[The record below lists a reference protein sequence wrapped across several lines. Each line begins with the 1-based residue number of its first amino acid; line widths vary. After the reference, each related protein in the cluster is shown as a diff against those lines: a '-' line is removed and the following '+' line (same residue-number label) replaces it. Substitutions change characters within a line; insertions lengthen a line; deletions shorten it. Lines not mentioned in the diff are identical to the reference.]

1 MVASKK
7 TPASG
12 KSSAAK
18 KATGAKKNA
27 PAKKASRTSGATN
40 LAEVT
45 FQNIVG
51 LFRQVDIQHMAGF
64 GVKLNDSGWM
74 TDAAG
79 GKLGI
84 CNQSFPD
91 HTHARTVYAWLA
103 GVCTPRMP
111 MGGPYWGQAAL
122 SLYAQWMTDGF
133 QP

>member
-7 TPASG
+7 NSASG
-12 KSSAAK
+12 KSSASK
-18 KATGAKKNA
+18 KATGTKGKA
-27 PAKKASRTSGATN
+27 PASKKSGASGAAN
-40 LAEVT
+40 LAAVT
-45 FQNIVG
+45 FQNIVS
-51 LFRQVDIQHMAGF
+51 LFRPVDIQHMAGF

-74 TDAAG
+74 TDPTG

-91 HTHARTVYAWLA
+91 HTNARTVYAWLT
-103 GVCTPRMP
+103 GVCKPQMP

-133 QP
+133 LP